1 MSFRRFIYYCTLV
14 GAWAAFLGWAS
25 ARVVTNFTPA
35 SDTLEAT
42 IYALLMGLAVAF
54 GVSLVDA
61 LWNFS
66 SKQFMAIS
74 LRVGTAMFVAFI
86 GSSACGSLIGLV
98 YSSPWGHWSFVLIP
112 GWIAL
117 GFLVGGSVGVF
128 DVIAGLARKDVAG
141 PLKKLAKCTAG
152 GTLGGI
158 LGGIFAW
165 VLKFQLGRLLNDPS
179 GNTLWSPTAVGF
191 VILGGL
197 IGLLVGLS
205 QVVLLE
211 AWVKVEA
218 GFRPGRDLVITR
230 DRTVIG
236 RGEGSDIALFGDNG
250 VEKQHA
256 TIVQEQGGYYLEP
269 LPNTQ
274 GTYVNE
280 VPITVRALLKT
291 GDQIRVG
298 KSLLR
303 FNQRRKK

>member
-14 GAWAAFLGWAS
+14 GAWAAFLGWAC
-25 ARVVTNFTPA
+25 ARIVTSFTP
-35 SDTLEAT
+35 SGDTLEAT

-54 GVSLVDA
+54 GVSLVEA

-66 SKQFMAIS
+66 SQQFMAIS
-74 LRVGTAMFVAFI
+74 LRVATAMLVAFI
-86 GSSACGSLIGLV
+86 GSSTCGSLIGV
-98 YSSPWGHWSFVLIP
+98 AYHYTQFSFVLIF
-112 GWIAL
+112 GWIGL
-117 GFLVGGSVGVF
+117 GFLVGTSIGVF

-141 PLKKLAKCTAG
+141 PLKKLAKCIAG

-256 TIVQEQGGYYLEP
+256 TIIQEQGGYYLEP
-269 LPNTQ
+269 LPNTP

-280 VPITVRALLKT
+280 IPITVRALLKT

-303 FNQRRKK
+303 FNQRRKY